1 MSDDLKMQI
10 SLKGDM
16 TKDSVDLYS
25 LGVALINVQA
35 LFDRSYCFY
44 TGHQRISSNDRK
56 NFKIVAY
63 DVKRGSIIF
72 TAGLTAF
79 ALQQTLINQNI
90 DPKLIFEAT
99 SKAFKFLKKLFSQT
113 NKNQPPNVNIINSP
127 GAIFEYNAGENI
139 ITASKDTASLSQSLR
154 PSLRRMASVFNT
166 QQGELTINALDFP
179 EQDIKFDN
187 KDAHLFRNQK
197 VISDIPIVLSGVV
210 KSFSV
215 ETLTGQFDV
224 APGNAISPGKYSFF
238 IKNGDRNDLCTFI
251 DSMKG
256 STINVTAYIEYE
268 VNPTIQSNITKL
280 YLTPTI
286 SNGQLTLQDT

>member
-139 ITASKDTASLSQSLR
+139 ITASKDTAALSQSLR

-179 EQDIKFDN
+179 EQDIKFN
-187 KDAHLFRNQK
+187 NEDAHLFRSNK
-197 VISDIPIVLSGVV
+197 VVSDIPIVLSGVV

-215 ETLTGQFDV
+215 ETLTGHFDV
-224 APGNAISPGKYSFF
+224 SSDNVIPAGKYSFT
-238 IKNGDRNDLCTFI
+238 IKDTEYDAVNTFI

-256 STINVTAYIEYE
+256 ATIKVTAYVEYE
-268 VNPTIQSNITKL
+268 VNPTIQSSITKL
-280 YLTPTI
+280 YLSPTI
-286 SNGQLTLQDT
+286 SDDQLALQDI